1 VKAGEEAL
9 TAAHLKRIVDL
20 KEPEKGKPPVFE
32 TMFDKFQDEE
42 DHSSIFSAYNE
53 YMEKI
58 QADDTLS
65 QDAKDWLREFLPR
78 VYIIL
83 VGRLLKGATTT
94 TAVYDKVSKAPGF
107 ISFHSMSDFL

>member
-1 VKAGEEAL
+1 
-9 TAAHLKRIVDL
+9 
-20 KEPEKGKPPVFE
+20 
-32 TMFDKFQDEE
+32 MFDKFQNEE

-53 YMEKI
+53 YMETI

-94 TAVYDKVSKAPGF
+94 SAVYDKVSKHYQFTPP
-107 ISFHSMSDFL
+107 L